1 MMGTV
6 AGIDFEDAT
15 EYVPAVITIAAMPLT
30 FSIAHGIAFGF
41 ITYTG
46 LKLLTGRTGELSWTV
61 ALLAV
66 LFVAKFA
73 LL

>member
-46 LKLLTGRTGELSWTV
+46 LKLLTRRTGERSWTV